1 MTLKTFLESV
11 APGSV
16 MTSTSEHV
24 PLLRP
29 RSYQRPLFE
38 GYREVRTIYFDSAMT
53 AKQRATFEKTEHL
66 MRPPQ
71 NYRPNTLGRSEW
83 CWLYG
88 IREYNGRQ
96 AVAARFVFDWR
107 RKKVELDYQA
117 DMMKQAYN
125 GAPFRKVVD
134 IFADELRAAGMI
146 GFESL
151 HCIFI
156 GGVWC
161 NDVFISGPIPKRP
174 DSKEILFKRIREYEA
189 HEVEAQLQR
198 ELEQ

>member
-1 MTLKTFLESV
+1 MS
-11 APGSV
+11 
-16 MTSTSEHV
+16 
-24 PLLRP
+24 
-29 RSYQRPLFE
+29 
-38 GYREVRTIYFDSAMT
+38 
-53 AKQRATFEKTEHL
+53 AKQCATFEKTEHL

-88 IREYNGRQ
+88 IREFNGRQ
-96 AVAARFVFDWR
+96 TVAARFVFDWK

-117 DMMKQAYN
+117 DMEMQQYN
-125 GAPFRKVVD
+125 GAPYRKVVD

-151 HCIFI
+151 HCVFE

-161 NDVFISGPIPKRP
+161 NDVIISDPALKR
-174 DSKEILFKRIREYEA
+174 SCSRE
-189 HEVEAQLQR
+189 
-198 ELEQ
+198 